1 MIKYSTT
8 ILKFG
13 TKGEKTGWTYIE
25 VPADIAQQIKPGSK
39 KSFRVKGKFDN
50 VPFEQIAT
58 IPMGGGDFIIPIK
71 ASLRKEIGK
80 RHGAM
85 LHIEME
91 EDTKPLQLDSDMM
104 ECLED
109 EPKALEYFNKL
120 PKSHQNY
127 YSKWIAGAKTD
138 ETKSKRIAQ
147 CITACSKGMHFGEMM
162 RALKKDQ

>member
-1 MIKYSTT
+1 MIKYTTT

-25 VPADIAQQIKPGSK
+25 VPADIAQQLKPGNK

-50 VPFEQIAT
+50 ISFEQIAL
-58 IPMGGGDFIIPIK
+58 IPMGGGNYIIPIN
-71 ASLRKEIGK
+71 ATIRREIGK

-85 LHIEME
+85 LQIEME
-91 EDTKPLQLDSDMM
+91 EDTKPILLDPDMM

-109 EPKALEYFNKL
+109 EPKALEFFNKL

-127 YSKWIAGAKTD
+127 YSKWISGAKTD

-147 CITACSKGMHFGEMM
+147 CITACSKEMNYGEMM
-162 RALKKDQ
+162 RALKNEK